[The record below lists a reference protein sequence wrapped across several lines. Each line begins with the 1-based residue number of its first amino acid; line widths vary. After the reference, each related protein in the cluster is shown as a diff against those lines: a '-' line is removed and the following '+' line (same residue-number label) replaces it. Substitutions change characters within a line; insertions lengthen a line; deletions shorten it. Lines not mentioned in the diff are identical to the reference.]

1 MNETTFKYAM
11 YGIALT
17 FTVLFCI
24 IVIPALIQNP
34 NVIEALAAGFVNP
47 FASGY
52 SSDVILCWITLAVWI
67 TYESKVHLVKKGWV
81 CLLLGLFPGVA
92 VGFPLYLVLRNNQ
105 IKHASKNAQQV

>member
-11 YGIALT
+11 YGVALI
-17 FTVLFCI
+17 FTVLFFI

-52 SSDVILCWITLAVWI
+52 SSDVILCWMTLAVWVI
-67 TYESKVHLVKKGWV
+67 YEAKVYAVKKGWI
-81 CLLLGLFPGVA
+81 CLVLGLFPGVA

-105 IKHASKNAQQV
+105 IKQAKKS